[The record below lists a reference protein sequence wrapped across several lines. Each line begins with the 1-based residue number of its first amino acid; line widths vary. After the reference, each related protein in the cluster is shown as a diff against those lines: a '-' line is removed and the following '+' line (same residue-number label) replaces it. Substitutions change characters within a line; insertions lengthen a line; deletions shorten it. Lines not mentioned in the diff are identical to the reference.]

1 MLLPTQDKDAKLTI
15 PEMET
20 ALRGYGCTDRIG
32 DVRLRAY
39 VGLIMAQ
46 LDKLE
51 KLGYHK
57 D

>member
-1 MLLPTQDKDAKLTI
+1 VLLPTQDKDAKLTI